1 MFLQPGVLQSAVLTT
16 RGPEIR
22 GSYNQ
27 GFLQLGALHPEVL
40 QPGVLIS
47 SGSYKHGSYNQGFL
61 QPGVFTYRGLTAT
74 GSYSQGS
81 YIREF
86 LQPGI
91 SHLGVLTS
99 GSDTDFAYLLHR
111 GVNRYA
117 NWAFTTFAQ
126 IYSPVCTNLHHFC
139 AEQIWNKSIFS
150 SSVIS

>member
-1 MFLQPGVLQSAVLTT
+1 MGPTT
-16 RGPEIR
+16 R
-22 GSYNQ
+22 
-27 GFLQLGALHPEVL
+27 V
-40 QPGVLIS
+40 
-47 SGSYKHGSYNQGFL
+47 SYNQGFL

-99 GSDTDFAYLLHR
+99 GSDADFAYLLHR

-139 AEQIWNKSIFS
+139 AEQIWSKSIFS